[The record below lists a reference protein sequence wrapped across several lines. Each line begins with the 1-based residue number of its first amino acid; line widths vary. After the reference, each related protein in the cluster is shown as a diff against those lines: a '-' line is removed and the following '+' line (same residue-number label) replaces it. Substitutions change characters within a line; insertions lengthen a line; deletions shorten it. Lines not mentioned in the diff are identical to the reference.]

1 MKSFSPPI
9 KAPCYRLFRSPALPD
24 AGIQRDKIGSLFWFQ
39 LPIKQMECLY
49 TEATAQVDIMSTEM
63 RLPERSF
70 TMQNVSVYKQVAGT
84 VSQ

>member
-1 MKSFSPPI
+1 
-9 KAPCYRLFRSPALPD
+9 
-24 AGIQRDKIGSLFWFQ
+24 
-39 LPIKQMECLY
+39 MECLY

-70 TMQNVSVYKQVAGT
+70 TMQNVSVYKQFAST